1 MILWGQRAT
10 TNFVIKL
17 LDNVGAETTL
27 LDYSKFLILFLIL
40 FSMIECLL
48 MSLTCST
55 LMKYST
61 FYVPLKMIE
70 LLDDAI

>member
-27 LDYSKFLILFLIL
+27 LDYSKFLILFIILFLIL
-40 FSMIECLL
+40 FSMSECLL
-48 MSLTCST
+48 MSLTCHLLSFDEI
-55 LMKYST
+55 
-61 FYVPLKMIE
+61 FYFLRSLE
-70 LLDDAI
+70 DD